1 MSLILIAHE
10 LGHWSMNHTI
20 KILAVTQVYMFSMF
34 WLFSH
39 FIHNVQLYNDFGFST
54 MPTLIGF
61 LLFQYIYAPVDS
73 VVGFLMHVYQRKNEY
88 EAGKHQSDRL
98 SIVIRQLIPL
108 FYEIDAFVLKLGYA
122 STLRSALIKLSVKNL
137 GGFNVDPW
145 YSAWNRS
152 HPSLT
157 ERLDALGVM
166 PASDKPI
173 VDVKDAKK
181 SE

>member
-1 MSLILIAHE
+1 
-10 LGHWSMNHTI
+10 MNHTV

-39 FIHNVQLYNDFGFST
+39 FIHNVQLYNDFGFYT

-88 EAGKHQSDRL
+88 EAGKSRICHTL
-98 SIVIRQLIPL
+98 MLICIKIIVLV
-108 FYEIDAFVLKLGYA
+108 YKIDAFALKLGYA

-166 PASDKPI
+166 PTSDKPI
-173 VDVKDAKK
+173 VDVKDGKK